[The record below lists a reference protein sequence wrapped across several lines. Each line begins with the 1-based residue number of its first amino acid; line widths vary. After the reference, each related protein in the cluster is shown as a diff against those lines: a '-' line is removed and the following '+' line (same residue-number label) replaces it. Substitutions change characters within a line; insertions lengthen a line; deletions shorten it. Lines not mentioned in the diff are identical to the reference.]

1 MQMIDR
7 KTAVDA
13 LTKIALQVNDSKAR
27 VVARCI
33 NTIELQPTVDAVPV
47 VRCKDCTHRKDPE
60 RCPAAG
66 WKFALEPY
74 DFCSYGEQ
82 KGGA

>member
-1 MQMIDR
+1 MRLIDADNVLARLPDDLPYKASVRRVLMQ
-7 KTAVDA
+7 TE
-13 LTKIALQVNDSKAR
+13 N
-27 VVARCI
+27 
-33 NTIELQPTVDAVPV
+33 VDAVSV
-47 VRCKDCTHRKDPE
+47 VFCKDCTLRKDPE